1 MLRPLLTAGLTVSKP
16 IAATD
21 MNAPNNS
28 KHQRRQAN
36 KLLSQLI
43 DTLGNI
49 DGDTAAESAGRLNGA
64 AETLRLWADNTL
76 HTADEVNQ
84 FRREAG
90 HIK

>member
-1 MLRPLLTAGLTVSKP
+1 M
-16 IAATD
+16 D
-21 MNAPNNS
+21 APNNS

-36 KLLSQLI
+36 KILSQLI

-49 DGDTAAESAGRLNGA
+49 DGDTAAESAGRLNAA

-76 HTADEVNQ
+76 HTADAVNQ